1 MLLKDLPSD
10 SLDIDWS
17 IHMPLMLH
25 IALLGMDHSRPLV
38 HQHCKQLLLNLL
50 LVLANNSDQLTI
62 AQVLLNRDT
71 MRLGLG
77 LPTPPVPVSQH
88 NFTGTYRQL
97 TSRQKPILYF
107 FFIFLLNLYFI
118 RCHNENSSSSLYWL
132 YGYAFGLGDLCW
144 RQQKKLLLN

>member
-71 MRLGLG
+71 MRLSIG

-88 NFTGTYRQL
+88 NFTGM
-97 TSRQKPILYF
+97 IIYF
-107 FFIFLLNLYFI
+107 NSIEIDFSFIMFQVFEQFFLLNLSKNLIKYLNIKVNIF
-118 RCHNENSSSSLYWL
+118 
-132 YGYAFGLGDLCW
+132 D
-144 RQQKKLLLN
+144 QLLI

>member
-71 MRLGLG
+71 IHLSLG
-77 LPTPPVPVSQH
+77 LPTPPVPVTQH
-88 NFTGTYRQL
+88 NFTGTYYL
-97 TSRQKPILYF
+97 VLFVYYHIVIFHIIL
-107 FFIFLLNLYFI
+107 
-118 RCHNENSSSSLYWL
+118 
-132 YGYAFGLGDLCW
+132 
-144 RQQKKLLLN
+144 

>member
-1 MLLKDLPSD
+1 MHCPSYRCNIAVMLLKDLPSD

-71 MRLGLG
+71 IRLGLG

-88 NFTGTYRQL
+88 NFTGTAIKR
-97 TSRQKPILYF
+97 SRFSERNRHI
-107 FFIFLLNLYFI
+107 
-118 RCHNENSSSSLYWL
+118 
-132 YGYAFGLGDLCW
+132 
-144 RQQKKLLLN
+144 

>member
-71 MRLGLG
+71 MRLGIG

-88 NFTGTYRQL
+88 NFTGIIIKFTEIAFRAVML
-97 TSRQKPILYF
+97 KIV
-107 FFIFLLNLYFI
+107 ICFLQ
-118 RCHNENSSSSLYWL
+118 NSYNN
-132 YGYAFGLGDLCW
+132 
-144 RQQKKLLLN
+144 QNKH

>member
-71 MRLGLG
+71 IHLSLG
-77 LPTPPVPVSQH
+77 LPTPPVPVTQH
-88 NFTGTYRQL
+88 NFTGKVTVISSTKITKSIIVINTIIVYL
-97 TSRQKPILYF
+97 TQP
-107 FFIFLLNLYFI
+107 LL
-118 RCHNENSSSSLYWL
+118 
-132 YGYAFGLGDLCW
+132 
-144 RQQKKLLLN
+144 

>member
-25 IALLGMDHSRPLV
+25 IALLGMDHSRPLI

-62 AQVLLNRDT
+62 AQVLLNRDSV
-71 MRLGLG
+71 RLSLG
-77 LPTPPVPVSQH
+77 LPTPPVPVAQH
-88 NFTGTYRQL
+88 NFTGKSRCELNGEFITRNGPPINPFPVIGCRLITSETTCVTNKREL
-97 TSRQKPILYF
+97 TP
-107 FFIFLLNLYFI
+107 
-118 RCHNENSSSSLYWL
+118 
-132 YGYAFGLGDLCW
+132 
-144 RQQKKLLLN
+144 

>member
-1 MLLKDLPSD
+1 MSFLIFSTCIFFRCNIAVMLLKDLPSD

-25 IALLGMDHSRPLV
+25 IALLGMDHSRSLV

-71 MRLGLG
+71 IHLSLG
-77 LPTPPVPVSQH
+77 LPTPPVPVTQH
-88 NFTGTYRQL
+88 NFTGMLLFLFFYIIFFL
-97 TSRQKPILYF
+97 TRI
-107 FFIFLLNLYFI
+107 
-118 RCHNENSSSSLYWL
+118 
-132 YGYAFGLGDLCW
+132 
-144 RQQKKLLLN
+144 

>member
-71 MRLGLG
+71 IHLSLG
-77 LPTPPVPVSQH
+77 LPTPPVPVTQH
-88 NFTGTYRQL
+88 NFTGKI
-97 TSRQKPILYF
+97 SIILSTK
-107 FFIFLLNLYFI
+107 ITKSI
-118 RCHNENSSSSLYWL
+118 IVI
-132 YGYAFGLGDLCW
+132 
-144 RQQKKLLLN
+144 

>member
-62 AQVLLNRDT
+62 AQVLLNRDS
-71 MRLGLG
+71 MRLSLG

-88 NFTGTYRQL
+88 NFTGEFIESNRHAPTDEIQIRS
-97 TSRQKPILYF
+97 SR
-107 FFIFLLNLYFI
+107 
-118 RCHNENSSSSLYWL
+118 SSQMHVHSCSPRP
-132 YGYAFGLGDLCW
+132 A
-144 RQQKKLLLN
+144 

>member
-1 MLLKDLPSD
+1 MSYLYFFFRCNIAVMLLKDLPSD

-50 LVLANNSDQLTI
+50 LVLANSSDQLTI

-71 MRLGLG
+71 IHLSLG
-77 LPTPPVPVSQH
+77 LPTPPVPVTQH
-88 NFTGTYRQL
+88 NFTGTYSL
-97 TSRQKPILYF
+97 VLLFCYHVV
-107 FFIFLLNLYFI
+107 IFHTYKTHLP
-118 RCHNENSSSSLYWL
+118 NS
-132 YGYAFGLGDLCW
+132 
-144 RQQKKLLLN
+144 

>member
-1 MLLKDLPSD
+1 MLIDCKFYFLSCSRCNIAVMLLKDLPSD
-10 SLDIDWS
+10 SMDIDWS

-25 IALLGMDHSRPLV
+25 IALLGMDHSRLLV

-62 AQVLLNRDT
+62 AQVLLNHAT

-88 NFTGTYRQL
+88 NFTGM
-97 TSRQKPILYF
+97 
-107 FFIFLLNLYFI
+107 IF
-118 RCHNENSSSSLYWL
+118 
-132 YGYAFGLGDLCW
+132 
-144 RQQKKLLLN
+144 

>member
-1 MLLKDLPSD
+1 MSLIILYLKVTFICFRCNIAVMLLKDLPSD

-38 HQHCKQLLLNLL
+38 HQHCKELLLNLL

-71 MRLGLG
+71 KRLGLG

-88 NFTGTYRQL
+88 NFIGTYKNYI
-97 TSRQKPILYF
+97 SVI
-107 FFIFLLNLYFI
+107 I
-118 RCHNENSSSSLYWL
+118 
-132 YGYAFGLGDLCW
+132 
-144 RQQKKLLLN
+144 

>member
-71 MRLGLG
+71 MRLSIG

-88 NFTGTYRQL
+88 NFTGM
-97 TSRQKPILYF
+97 IIYF
-107 FFIFLLNLYFI
+107 NSIEIDFSFIMFQAFEQFFLLNLSKNLIKYLNIKVNIF
-118 RCHNENSSSSLYWL
+118 
-132 YGYAFGLGDLCW
+132 D
-144 RQQKKLLLN
+144 QLLI

>member
-97 TSRQKPILYF
+97 ASRQKPILYF
-107 FFIFLLNLYFI
+107 FFIFLLNYTLLDAITKIAF
-118 RCHNENSSSSLYWL
+118 RPCT
-132 YGYAFGLGDLCW
+132 GYTATPLA
-144 RQQKKLLLN
+144 

>member
-71 MRLGLG
+71 MRLNLG

-88 NFTGTYRQL
+88 NFTGKMIYGKRIRTYA
-97 TSRQKPILYF
+97 SY
-107 FFIFLLNLYFI
+107 
-118 RCHNENSSSSLYWL
+118 
-132 YGYAFGLGDLCW
+132 
-144 RQQKKLLLN
+144 